1 MMKHLRIRQQL
12 SVADPL
18 GRERRSHAAPGEL
31 RARFSSFRTEK
42 CMENKVT
49 EASEIIQ
56 EIKHILVEDM
66 QLNVIPEAI
75 PDNYSLLESGLA
87 LDSILIAELIT
98 RIEDRFGLQLDDD
111 ALNAELFN
119 NLSLLAGFVAQRQ
132 RTAQFN
138 VRDNQSEEATC

>member
-1 MMKHLRIRQQL
+1 MDK
-12 SVADPL
+12 
-18 GRERRSHAAPGEL
+18 
-31 RARFSSFRTEK
+31 
-42 CMENKVT
+42 NVT

-56 EIKHILVEDM
+56 EIKQILVKDM
-66 QLNVIPEAI
+66 QLNVVPEEI

-98 RIEDRFGLQLDDD
+98 RIEDRFGLQFDDD
-111 ALNAELFN
+111 VLNAELFN

-138 VRDNQSEEATC
+138 VRDSPIRGAIC

>member
-1 MMKHLRIRQQL
+1 MAARGCDAVVSTDRTPRLENC
-12 SVADPL
+12 
-18 GRERRSHAAPGEL
+18 GRALASSERR
-31 RARFSSFRTEK
+31 K

-49 EASEIIQ
+49 EATEIIQ

-66 QLNVIPEAI
+66 QLNVISEEI

-119 NLSLLAGFVAQRQ
+119 NLSLLAHFVAQKQ
-132 RTAQFN
+132 LAAQFK
-138 VRDNQSEEATC
+138 VRGSQSEEAIC